1 LHISNLSDASV
12 VLDSPLPARPS
23 ARLTVHGDRPVIIT
37 MIPMWMM
44 QVAVDQV
51 VKVIAVGN
59 ALMCTARAMYMSL
72 VMCAAVVIRRTSL
85 WIRGAHV
92 NNVFVNVVEVC
103 VL

>member
-1 LHISNLSDASV
+1 MLADSWLAS
-12 VLDSPLPARPS
+12 
-23 ARLTVHGDRPVIIT
+23 HGNGPVIIT

-59 ALMCTARAMYMSL
+59 ALMRTPWALYMTL

-85 WIRGAHV
+85 GIRRAHV